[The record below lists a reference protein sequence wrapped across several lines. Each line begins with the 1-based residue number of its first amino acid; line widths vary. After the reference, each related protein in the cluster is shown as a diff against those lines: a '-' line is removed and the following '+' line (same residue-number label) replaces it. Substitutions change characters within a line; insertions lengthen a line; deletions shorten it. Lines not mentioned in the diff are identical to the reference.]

1 MGRPPKVKPEETP
14 TPVLTNET
22 PLEDD
27 SVKITFEKADDVA
40 EKPKKTIA
48 QEAKDFVKDLFTTD
62 TDTPTKSKGGRP
74 KGTKKTFQNKVK
86 QVATAMIWIM
96 SKTMPSLNEK
106 FIINDG
112 EKDTVHQL
120 LPTQEEAQEIV
131 LPLLRII
138 DRHTEVKEINPD
150 IADLCASV
158 WAFGTYAWNT
168 RANLLLLR
176 QIKELEANEKNNSQ
190 QGNPFQSNGF
200 ESRGPT
206 GNIPI
211 DQTEAPLR
219 DLGF

>member
-1 MGRPPKVKPEETP
+1 MGRPPKVKPEETT
-14 TPVLTNET
+14 TPIIEET
-22 PLEDD
+22 RADD
-27 SVKITFEKADDVA
+27 SGVQITFEKADDVA
-40 EKPKKTIA
+40 DKPKKTIA

-74 KGTKKTFQNKVK
+74 KGSKKTFQNKVK
-86 QVATAMIWIM
+86 QVATALVWIM

-120 LPTQEEAQEIV
+120 LPTSEEAQEIV

-138 DRHTEVKEINPD
+138 DRHTELKEINPD
-150 IADLCASV
+150 VADLCASV
-158 WAFGTYAWNT
+158 WAFSTYAWNT
-168 RANLLLLR
+168 RANLLLLK
-176 QIKELEANEKNNSQ
+176 QIKELEGKNAENNHQ
-190 QGNPFQSNGF
+190 QNPFTSNGF

-206 GNIPI
+206 GAIPI

-219 DLGF
+219 DFDL

>member
-1 MGRPPKVKPEETP
+1 MGRPPKNPVPSDVIEETKPE
-14 TPVLTNET
+14 
-22 PLEDD
+22 D
-27 SVKITFEKADDVA
+27 SGVQITFEQADDVA
-40 EKPKKTIA
+40 DKPKKTIA

-62 TDTPTKSKGGRP
+62 ADTPTKNKGGRP
-74 KGTKKTFQNKVK
+74 KGSKKTFQNKVK
-86 QVATAMIWIM
+86 QVATALVWIM

-138 DRHTEVKEINPD
+138 DRHTELKEINPD
-150 IADLCASV
+150 IADLTASM
-158 WAFGTYAWNT
+158 WALGTYAWNT
-168 RANLLLLR
+168 RANLLLLK

-211 DQTEAPLR
+211 DQTEAFVP
-219 DLGF
+219 DLGI